1 MPICFAS
8 PFTNLPFHLKYRAAT
23 AKRREYRCKFFQSA
37 DPNPASS
44 PRPASTSA
52 RKKHPLQTSSEPTI
66 IEHSKDSAYQLDLR
80 TATLQHVVLRDSS
93 KRSTATLNPIRNI
106 LASLLPTGY
115 PATVQPGYLYWTI
128 WHIGRH
134 IFRQSYYVLGTT
146 SLLSSLGLS
155 TSKSLAVGVTV
166 KWVLKDGIGM
176 GTKFLLSTSLARLV
190 DADPKRFRMLG
201 DTMMACSALVE
212 ILSILN
218 PRYFLVFGTI
228 AGLLR
233 EAGGAMSGPA
243 YRVFLDSFAG
253 NNNIGDVSSRG
264 EAQVVIGN
272 LLGLGLGVMIRHQ
285 LDALQGGIR
294 LFGTVSAFVPLAG
307 MHLFC
312 TRNAVGTVR
321 LRTLNWQRVN
331 TVIDAYLSDETIPDV
346 ETVNRLE
353 RLLPFGKAR
362 ALRKRIVLG
371 ASLKEFEHVADQMV
385 EMLQEQCKNVIV
397 VYDGSVVGLLIGVD
411 ADVQDMFFGLMWARK
426 LVALVHTK
434 ETAEQKQMVRESLEW
449 TREHHHVVMKLLNLR
464 GWSTEKLL
472 IPTETPRYRVSPDGQ

>member
-1 MPICFAS
+1 
-8 PFTNLPFHLKYRAAT
+8 
-23 AKRREYRCKFFQSA
+23 
-37 DPNPASS
+37 
-44 PRPASTSA
+44 
-52 RKKHPLQTSSEPTI
+52 
-66 IEHSKDSAYQLDLR
+66 
-80 TATLQHVVLRDSS
+80 
-93 KRSTATLNPIRNI
+93 
-106 LASLLPTGY
+106 
-115 PATVQPGYLYWTI
+115 
-128 WHIGRH
+128 
-134 IFRQSYYVLGTT
+134 
-146 SLLSSLGLS
+146 
-155 TSKSLAVGVTV
+155 
-166 KWVLKDGIGM
+166 M

-190 DADPKRFRMLG
+190 DTDPKRFRMLG
-201 DTMMACSALVE
+201 DTMMAFSALVE

-272 LLGLGLGVMIRHQ
+272 LLGLGLGVIIRHQ

-294 LFGTVSAFVPLAG
+294 LFGTLSAFVPLAG

-321 LRTLNWQRVN
+321 LSTLNWQRLN

-353 RLLPFGKAR
+353 GLLPFNKAR
-362 ALRKRIVLG
+362 ALRERIVLG
-371 ASLKEFEHVADQMV
+371 ASLKEFEHIADQVV
-385 EMLQEQCKNVIV
+385 EMLQANCRNVV
-397 VYDGSVVGLLIGVD
+397 VVCDGSVVGVLLGKD
-411 ADVQDMFFGLMWARK
+411 ADVNDIFFGLLWARK
-426 LVALVHTK
+426 LLALVRTK

-449 TREHHHVVMKLLNLR
+449 TRDHHHTVMKLLSLQ

-472 IPTETPRYRVSPDGQ
+472 IPTGESRYIRSAQ